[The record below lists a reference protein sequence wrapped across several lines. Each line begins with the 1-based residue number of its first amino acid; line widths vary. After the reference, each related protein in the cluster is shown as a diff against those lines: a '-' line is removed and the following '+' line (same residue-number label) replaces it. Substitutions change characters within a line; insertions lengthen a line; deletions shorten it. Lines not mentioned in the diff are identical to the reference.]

1 MTELV
6 TTTRHFGTA
15 PIRQVTVD
23 DTELWAL
30 ADICA
35 ALGLSHSCSARIP
48 AANKRSCRIATNG
61 GPQQL
66 TFVDLEG
73 FELAVIRSNKP
84 LAKTMR
90 AWIHEH
96 KPHATKEDT
105 MNTDITTFDFHGNQV
120 RVITDAQNEPWFIGN
135 DVAEV
140 LGYANTRDALN
151 KHVEDEDKNT
161 VAIRDGIGNPYQTII
176 NESGLYSL
184 ILSSKLPA
192 AKEFKRWVTSEVLP
206 SIRKHGGY
214 LAGQEHMSPEEMVA
228 ASMRYLESKIAEQ
241 KRQLDAQKPKVA
253 LANAISNSTSTI
265 LIGEL
270 AKILTQNGAHNL
282 GTRRLFERLRADGYL
297 CRQHGEMWNLP
308 TQRAMDMGL
317 FEVLKRPVAMPDG
330 SVRVTRTTKVTGKG
344 QEYFI
349 DRYITKEA

>member
-1 MTELV
+1 MK
-6 TTTRHFGTA
+6 RY
-15 PIRQVTVD
+15 PIA
-23 DTELWAL
+23 DT
-30 ADICA
+30 
-35 ALGLSHSCSARIP
+35 LGR
-48 AANKRSCRIATNG
+48 
-61 GPQQL
+61 PQ
-66 TFVDLEG
+66 EAG
-73 FELAVIRSNKP
+73 
-84 LAKTMR
+84 
-90 AWIHEH
+90 
-96 KPHATKEDT
+96 
-105 MNTDITTFDFHGNQV
+105 
-120 RVITDAQNEPWFIGN
+120 FIGEG
-135 DVAEV
+135 DV
-140 LGYANTRDALN
+140 YR
-151 KHVEDEDKNT
+151 
-161 VAIRDGIGNPYQTII
+161 
-176 NESGLYSL
+176 L
-184 ILSSKLPA
+184 IVSSQLPA
-192 AKEFKRWVTSEVLP
+192 AVEFEHWLFDEVLP

-282 GTRRLFERLRADGYL
+282 GTRRLFERLRADGFL

-317 FEVLKRPVAMPDG
+317 FEVIKRPVAMPDG

>member
-1 MTELV
+1 MNELV
-6 TTTRHFGTA
+6 TTTRHFGTT
-15 PIRQVTVD
+15 PIRQVTAD
-23 DTELWAL
+23 GTELWAL
-30 ADICA
+30 TDICA

-61 GPQQL
+61 GPQQF

-96 KPHATKEDT
+96 KPHATKETT
-105 MNTDITTFDFHGNQV
+105 MNTDITTHTFHDKPV
-120 RVITDAQNEPWFIGN
+120 RIHTDGDTVEYCARDIATALGYTNTNDAISRHCRGVVKRYPIADTLGRPQEAGFIGEG
-135 DVAEV
+135 DV
-140 LGYANTRDALN
+140 YR
-151 KHVEDEDKNT
+151 
-161 VAIRDGIGNPYQTII
+161 
-176 NESGLYSL
+176 L
-184 ILSSKLPA
+184 IVSSQLPA
-192 AKEFKRWVTSEVLP
+192 AVEFEHWLFDEVLP

-317 FEVLKRPVAMPDG
+317 FEVIKRPVAMPDG
-330 SVRVTRTTKVTGKG
+330 SVRVTRTTKVTGRG

-349 DRYITKEA
+349 NRYITKEN

>member
-1 MTELV
+1 MTSE
-6 TTTRHFGTA
+6 
-15 PIRQVTVD
+15 I
-23 DTELWAL
+23 
-30 ADICA
+30 
-35 ALGLSHSCSARIP
+35 
-48 AANKRSCRIATNG
+48 ANY
-61 GPQQL
+61 
-66 TFVDLEG
+66 
-73 FELAVIRSNKP
+73 
-84 LAKTMR
+84 
-90 AWIHEH
+90 
-96 KPHATKEDT
+96 
-105 MNTDITTFDFHGNQV
+105 DFHGSAV
-120 RVITDAQNEPWFIGN
+120 RIHTDGDTVEYCARDI
-135 DVAEV
+135 AAT
-140 LGYANTRDALN
+140 LGYTNTS
-151 KHVEDEDKNT
+151 K
-161 VAIRDGIGNPYQTII
+161 AISDHCRGVTNRYPIVD
-176 NESGLYSL
+176 SL
-184 ILSSKLPA
+184 GRTQEATFISEGDVYRLIVSSQLPA
-192 AKEFKRWVTSEVLP
+192 AVEFEHWLFDEVLP

-282 GTRRLFERLRADGYL
+282 GTRRLFERLRADGFL

-317 FEVLKRPVAMPDG
+317 FEVIKRPVAMPDG

>member
-1 MTELV
+1 M
-6 TTTRHFGTA
+6 
-15 PIRQVTVD
+15 
-23 DTELWAL
+23 
-30 ADICA
+30 
-35 ALGLSHSCSARIP
+35 
-48 AANKRSCRIATNG
+48 
-61 GPQQL
+61 
-66 TFVDLEG
+66 
-73 FELAVIRSNKP
+73 
-84 LAKTMR
+84 
-90 AWIHEH
+90 
-96 KPHATKEDT
+96 
-105 MNTDITTFDFHGNQV
+105 
-120 RVITDAQNEPWFIGN
+120 RVITDTQNEPWFIGN

-265 LIGEL
+265 IIGEL

-282 GTRRLFERLRADGYL
+282 GTRRLFERLRADCFL

-330 SVRVTRTTKVTGKG
+330 SVRVTRTTKVTGRG

-349 DRYITKEA
+349 NRYITKEN

>member
-1 MTELV
+1 MTSE
-6 TTTRHFGTA
+6 
-15 PIRQVTVD
+15 I
-23 DTELWAL
+23 
-30 ADICA
+30 
-35 ALGLSHSCSARIP
+35 
-48 AANKRSCRIATNG
+48 ANY
-61 GPQQL
+61 
-66 TFVDLEG
+66 
-73 FELAVIRSNKP
+73 
-84 LAKTMR
+84 
-90 AWIHEH
+90 
-96 KPHATKEDT
+96 
-105 MNTDITTFDFHGNQV
+105 DFHGSAV
-120 RVITDAQNEPWFIGN
+120 RIHTGGETVEYCARDIAAT
-135 DVAEV
+135 
-140 LGYANTRDALN
+140 LGYTNTS
-151 KHVEDEDKNT
+151 K
-161 VAIRDGIGNPYQTII
+161 AISDHCRGVTNRYPIVD
-176 NESGLYSL
+176 SL
-184 ILSSKLPA
+184 GRTQEATFISEGDVYRLIVSSQLPA
-192 AKEFKRWVTSEVLP
+192 AVEFEHWLFDEVLP

-282 GTRRLFERLRADGYL
+282 GTRRLFERLRADGFL

-317 FEVLKRPVAMPDG
+317 FEVIKRPVAMPDG

>member
-1 MTELV
+1 MTSE
-6 TTTRHFGTA
+6 
-15 PIRQVTVD
+15 I
-23 DTELWAL
+23 
-30 ADICA
+30 
-35 ALGLSHSCSARIP
+35 
-48 AANKRSCRIATNG
+48 ANY
-61 GPQQL
+61 
-66 TFVDLEG
+66 
-73 FELAVIRSNKP
+73 
-84 LAKTMR
+84 
-90 AWIHEH
+90 
-96 KPHATKEDT
+96 
-105 MNTDITTFDFHGNQV
+105 DFHGSAV
-120 RVITDAQNEPWFIGN
+120 RIHTDGDTVEYCARDI
-135 DVAEV
+135 AAT
-140 LGYANTRDALN
+140 LGYTNTS
-151 KHVEDEDKNT
+151 K
-161 VAIRDGIGNPYQTII
+161 AISDHCRGVTNRYPIVD
-176 NESGLYSL
+176 SL
-184 ILSSKLPA
+184 GRTQEATFISEGDVYRLIVSSQLPA
-192 AKEFKRWVTSEVLP
+192 AVEFEHWLFDEVLP

-253 LANAISNSTSTI
+253 LAEAISNSTSTI

-317 FEVLKRPVAMPDG
+317 FEVIKRPVAMPDG
-330 SVRVTRTTKVTGKG
+330 SMRVTRTTKVTGKG

>member
-1 MTELV
+1 MTSE
-6 TTTRHFGTA
+6 
-15 PIRQVTVD
+15 I
-23 DTELWAL
+23 
-30 ADICA
+30 
-35 ALGLSHSCSARIP
+35 
-48 AANKRSCRIATNG
+48 ANY
-61 GPQQL
+61 
-66 TFVDLEG
+66 
-73 FELAVIRSNKP
+73 
-84 LAKTMR
+84 
-90 AWIHEH
+90 
-96 KPHATKEDT
+96 
-105 MNTDITTFDFHGNQV
+105 DFHGSAV
-120 RVITDAQNEPWFIGN
+120 RIHTGGETVEYCARDIAAT
-135 DVAEV
+135 
-140 LGYANTRDALN
+140 LGYTNTS
-151 KHVEDEDKNT
+151 K
-161 VAIRDGIGNPYQTII
+161 AISDHCRGVTIRYPI
-176 NESGLYSL
+176 VDSL
-184 ILSSKLPA
+184 GRTQEATFISEGDVYRLIVSSQLPA
-192 AKEFKRWVTSEVLP
+192 AVEFEHWLFDEVLP

-253 LANAISNSTSTI
+253 LAEAIGNSTSTI

-317 FEVLKRPVAMPDG
+317 FEVIKRPVAMPDG

>member
-1 MTELV
+1 MTSE
-6 TTTRHFGTA
+6 
-15 PIRQVTVD
+15 I
-23 DTELWAL
+23 
-30 ADICA
+30 
-35 ALGLSHSCSARIP
+35 
-48 AANKRSCRIATNG
+48 ANY
-61 GPQQL
+61 
-66 TFVDLEG
+66 
-73 FELAVIRSNKP
+73 
-84 LAKTMR
+84 
-90 AWIHEH
+90 
-96 KPHATKEDT
+96 
-105 MNTDITTFDFHGNQV
+105 DFHGSAV
-120 RVITDAQNEPWFIGN
+120 RIHTGGDTVEYCARDIAAT
-135 DVAEV
+135 
-140 LGYANTRDALN
+140 LGYTNTS
-151 KHVEDEDKNT
+151 K
-161 VAIRDGIGNPYQTII
+161 AISDHCRGVTNRYPIVD
-176 NESGLYSL
+176 SL
-184 ILSSKLPA
+184 GRAQEATFISEGDVYRLIVSSQLPA
-192 AKEFKRWVTSEVLP
+192 AVEFEHWLFDEVLP

-282 GTRRLFERLRADGYL
+282 GTRRLFERLRADGFL

-317 FEVLKRPVAMPDG
+317 FEVIKRPVAMPDG

>member
-1 MTELV
+1 MTSE
-6 TTTRHFGTA
+6 
-15 PIRQVTVD
+15 I
-23 DTELWAL
+23 
-30 ADICA
+30 
-35 ALGLSHSCSARIP
+35 
-48 AANKRSCRIATNG
+48 ANY
-61 GPQQL
+61 
-66 TFVDLEG
+66 
-73 FELAVIRSNKP
+73 
-84 LAKTMR
+84 
-90 AWIHEH
+90 
-96 KPHATKEDT
+96 
-105 MNTDITTFDFHGNQV
+105 DFHGSAV
-120 RVITDAQNEPWFIGN
+120 RIHTGGETVEYCARDIAAT
-135 DVAEV
+135 
-140 LGYANTRDALN
+140 LGYTNTS
-151 KHVEDEDKNT
+151 K
-161 VAIRDGIGNPYQTII
+161 AISDHCRGVTNRYPIVD
-176 NESGLYSL
+176 SL
-184 ILSSKLPA
+184 GRTQEATFISEGDVYRLIVSSQLPA
-192 AKEFKRWVTSEVLP
+192 AVEFEHWLFDEVLP

-253 LANAISNSTSTI
+253 LAEAIGNSTSTI

-317 FEVLKRPVAMPDG
+317 FEVIKRPVAMPDG